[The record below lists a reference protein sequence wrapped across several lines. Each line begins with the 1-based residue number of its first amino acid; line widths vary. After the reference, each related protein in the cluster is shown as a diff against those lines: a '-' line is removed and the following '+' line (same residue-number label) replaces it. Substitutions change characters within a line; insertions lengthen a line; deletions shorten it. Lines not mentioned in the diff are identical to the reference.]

1 MKDVFRLKR
10 EAKAA
15 LEQYSQD
22 PNQSIIMLQNRV
34 KMLQNAA
41 KMSENPSKSGEMPL
55 QIASFGDLP
64 EQLSSDSYWNKLKT
78 VVDKCIEDAKRY

>member
-34 KMLQNAA
+34 KMLQNANETYA
-41 KMSENPSKSGEMPL
+41 NAPKSGEKPL
-55 QIASFGDLP
+55 QTASFGDLP